1 MRDTAAGDFSGHTY
15 FRRVRTWRDRIRDF
29 YLESKENQES
39 SDRKED
45 ALAQS
50 ESKELRKMKTER
62 FRVL

>member
-1 MRDTAAGDFSGHTY
+1 MERQDKGLF
-15 FRRVRTWRDRIRDF
+15 
-29 YLESKENQES
+29 LESKENQES